1 MRRLRA
7 TRIAGIIVTVAAVAM
22 AGNAIAYFSGDGTGN
37 AAAAVTK
44 LTAPTFTAATPA
56 VGGKVTLTWGALTP
70 PGEGTVTYFVT
81 RDGGVPAGNCP
92 SQAAPTTVKTC
103 VDEKVPVGKHSYEVT
118 ALWHTW
124 EATSAVKTAEV
135 TVGATAYF
143 TVSATAT
150 SIVANGTS
158 NLSITARDENGAT
171 VTTYT
176 GSHSIVFSGANAAAS
191 GTKPTVTNSSGTAT
205 NFGSATALT
214 FTTGVSTVNNTTKN
228 GQARLYQA
236 GTANIVATES
246 SITTPEPVAIA
257 VSATTASKYV
267 LAAATT
273 TPVAG
278 VGDDLT
284 ITAQDAYG
292 NLATTYSGAHSLV
305 FSTTAS
311 ATSPAGNV
319 PTVSDSSGADVAF
332 GAATTI
338 EFSAGIAKASEGDGG
353 EMTLYKTVSTPV
365 KAAEGTTVTTPT
377 ALTAVVAAAPAA
389 KLILTSSTPTPVAA
403 TGFNLTTTAQDA
415 YGNTATSYAGAKNVT
430 FAGATASPA
439 GTLPTVVTSGGVA
452 TNFGTATA
460 LNFVNGVAT
469 PASSKNGYTKLNKVE
484 TASVTATD
492 GTIST
497 VAPLS
502 LPVSIGAANRVALLE
517 VTATPGTVSTACY
530 FTCPITGLGNSGTV
544 KAKAAITDSVGNI
557 LSNLAKT
564 ITVTATAGGT
574 VTGSPLATPESGLAI
589 SATEFTYKS
598 PASGNFSHT
607 ITAASTGYTSAT
619 SAVSK

>member
-1 MRRLRA
+1 VKPVRLSGVA
-7 TRIAGIIVTVAAVAM
+7 GLLFSAIAIALAGSAV
-22 AGNAIAYFSGDGTGN
+22 AYFSASGTGN
-37 AAAAVTK
+37 AAAAVSK
-44 LTAPTFTAATPA
+44 LTAPTFTSATPA

-70 PGEGTVTYFVT
+70 PGTGTVTYYVT
-81 RDGGVPAGNCP
+81 RDGGEPGATCP
-92 SQAAPTTVKTC
+92 GEAAPTTVKTC
-103 VDEKVPVGKHSYEVT
+103 VDEKVPVGKHTYEVT

-124 EATSAVKTAEV
+124 EATSTPLTANV
-135 TVGATAYF
+135 SIGATAYF
-143 TVSATAT
+143 TVMATAA

-158 NLSITARDENGAT
+158 NLSITARDENGT
-171 VTTYT
+171 PVTTYT
-176 GSHSIVFSGANAAAS
+176 GNHSIVFSGASAAPS

-205 NFGSATALT
+205 SFGSATTIA
-214 FTTGVSTVNNTTKN
+214 FTNGVSTVNNTTRN

-267 LAAATT
+267 LTPATT

-278 VGDDLT
+278 VGNDLT

-292 NLATTYSGAHSLV
+292 NLATSYGGAHSLV

-332 GAATTI
+332 GTATTI
-338 EFSAGIAKASEGDGG
+338 EFSEGVAKASEGGGG
-353 EMTLYKTVSTPV
+353 EMILYKTVSTPV

-389 KLILTSSTPTPVAA
+389 KLVLTSSTPTPVAA

-415 YGNTATSYAGAKNVT
+415 YGNTATSYAGAKNIT

-439 GTLPTVVTSGGVA
+439 GTLPTVVTSGNLAV
-452 TNFGTATA
+452 NFGNATS

-469 PASSKNGYTKLNKVE
+469 PASSKNGFTKLNKVE
-484 TASVTATD
+484 TANVTATD

-497 VAPLS
+497 AAPLA
-502 LPVSIGAANRVALLE
+502 LPVSTGAAKNVALLE

-530 FTCPITGLGNSGTV
+530 FSCPITGLGNSGTV
-544 KAKAAITDSVGNI
+544 KAKTAITDSVGN
-557 LSNLAKT
+557 LVSNLAKT

-574 VTGSPLATPESGLAI
+574 VTGSPLATPETGPAI
-589 SATEFTYKS
+589 STAEFTYKS
-598 PASGNFSHT
+598 PATGNFNHT

-619 SAVSK
+619 SAVSR

>member
-7 TRIAGIIVTVAAVAM
+7 TRIAGVLVTVTAVAM

-70 PGEGTVTYFVT
+70 PGTGTVTYYVT
-81 RDGGVPAGNCP
+81 RDGGEPAATCP
-92 SQAAPTTVKTC
+92 GEAAPTTVKTC
-103 VDEKVPVGKHSYEVT
+103 VDEKVPVGKHTYEVT

-124 EATSAVKTAEV
+124 EATSTPRTAEV
-135 TVGATAYF
+135 SIGAAAYF
-143 TVSATAT
+143 TVTATAT

-158 NLSITARDENGAT
+158 NLSIAARDEIGQT
-171 VTTYT
+171 VSTYT
-176 GSHSIVFSGANAAAS
+176 GNHSIVFSGAGAAPS
-191 GTKPTVTNSSGTAT
+191 GTKPTVTNNSGTAT
-205 NFGSATALT
+205 SFGTATTIA
-214 FTTGVSTVNNTTKN
+214 FTSGVSTVNNTTRN

-278 VGDDLT
+278 AGDDLT

-292 NLATTYSGAHSLV
+292 NLATSYSGAHSLV

-338 EFSAGIAKASEGDGG
+338 EFSEGIAKASEADGG
-353 EMTLYKTVSTPV
+353 RMTLYKTVSTPV

-389 KLILTSSTPTPVAA
+389 KLVLTSSTPTPVAA

-415 YGNTATSYAGAKNVT
+415 YGNTATSYAGAKSIT

-439 GTLPTVVTSGGVA
+439 GTLPTVVTSGNVA
-452 TNFGTATA
+452 VNFGSPTS
-460 LNFVNGVAT
+460 LNFVSGVAT

-492 GTIST
+492 GSIST
-497 VAPLS
+497 VAPIA
-502 LPVSIGAANRVALLE
+502 LPVSAGAANRVALLE
-517 VTATPGTVSTACY
+517 VAATPGTISTACY

-544 KAKAAITDSVGNI
+544 KAKAAITDSVGN
-557 LSNLAKT
+557 LVSNLAKT

-574 VTGSPLATPESGLAI
+574 VTGSPLATPESGPAI
-589 SATEFTYKS
+589 STTEFTYKS
-598 PASGNFSHT
+598 PATGNFSHT

-619 SAVSK
+619 SAVSR

>member
-1 MRRLRA
+1 MRRVRA
-7 TRIAGIIVTVAAVAM
+7 TRIAGVLVTVAAVAM

-70 PGEGTVTYFVT
+70 PGSGTVTYFVT
-81 RDGGVPAGNCP
+81 RDGGNPAGTCP
-92 SQAAPTTVKTC
+92 LEATPTTVKTC

-118 ALWHTW
+118 AVWHSW
-124 EATSAVKTAEV
+124 EATSAVKSVEV
-135 TVGATAYF
+135 AVGATAYF

-158 NLSITARDENGAT
+158 NLSITARDENGQP

-176 GSHSIVFSGANAAAS
+176 GSHSIVFSGAGAAPG

-205 NFGSATALT
+205 NFGSATAIT
-214 FTTGVSTVNNTTKN
+214 FTSGVSTVNNTTRN

-257 VSATTASKYV
+257 VSAAAGFKYV

-284 ITAQDAYG
+284 ITAQDTYG
-292 NLATTYSGAHSLV
+292 NLATSYSGPHSLV
-305 FSTTAS
+305 FSTAS
-311 ATSPAGNV
+311 NSPAGNV

-332 GAATTI
+332 GTATTI
-338 EFSAGIAKASEGDGG
+338 EFNEGIAKANEGDGG
-353 EMTLYKTVSTPV
+353 EMTLYKNVSTLI

-377 ALTAVVAAAPAA
+377 ALTVVVAAAAAA
-389 KLILTSSTPTPVAA
+389 KLVLTSSTPTPVAA

-415 YGNTATSYAGAKNVT
+415 FGNTASSYAGAKNIT
-430 FAGATASPA
+430 FAGATASPSGA
-439 GTLPTVVTSGGVA
+439 LPTVVTSGGTAV
-452 TNFGTATA
+452 NFGTATA
-460 LNFVNGVAT
+460 LNFVSGVAT

-497 VAPLS
+497 VTPLA
-502 LPVSIGAANRVALLE
+502 LPVSVGAANRVALLE

-530 FTCPITGLGNSGTV
+530 FTCPITGLGNSGIV
-544 KAKAAITDSVGNI
+544 KAKAAITDSVGN
-557 LSNLAKT
+557 LVSNLAKT
-564 ITVTATAGGT
+564 ITVTATTGGT
-574 VTGSPLATPESGLAI
+574 VTGSPLATPESGPAI

-598 PASGNFSHT
+598 PATGNFSHT